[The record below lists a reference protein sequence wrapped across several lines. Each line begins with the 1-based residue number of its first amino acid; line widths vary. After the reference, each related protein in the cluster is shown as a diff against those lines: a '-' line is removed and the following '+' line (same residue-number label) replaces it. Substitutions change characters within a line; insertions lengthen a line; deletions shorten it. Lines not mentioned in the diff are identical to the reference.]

1 MCIRDRDNA
10 VPVPDL
16 KACQYLIPVVRIEIR
31 DRKGAING
39 LSLIHIQEKGTQ
51 KAPLHIKKY
60 IENAIPYKEPVGGI
74 NLAYV

>member
-1 MCIRDRDNA
+1 MELFSIRIQRTFQL
-10 VPVPDL
+10 VSTIL
-16 KACQYLIPVVRIEIR
+16 
-31 DRKGAING
+31 
-39 LSLIHIQEKGTQ
+39 QEKGTQ